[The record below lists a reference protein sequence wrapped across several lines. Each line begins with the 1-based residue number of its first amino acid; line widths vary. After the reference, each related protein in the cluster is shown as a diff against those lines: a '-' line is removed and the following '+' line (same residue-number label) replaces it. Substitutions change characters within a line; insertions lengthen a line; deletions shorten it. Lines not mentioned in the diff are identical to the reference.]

1 MESNLAVSPAAASGT
16 ARSFGLASGPGMLAP
31 WADVLFVGG
40 ASIVLVLLWA
50 CFDFDLTSTNAMK
63 RFLFIN
69 FVLNA
74 PHFMASYKLLYGSPD
89 KRRRHPGVTWVMPAI
104 LAAWSILGLV
114 IYRDSRLV
122 MEALVGAGAVSL
134 AWHYTGQAWGMM
146 ASFAY
151 IHGTGFAPRERR
163 LIRAN
168 LFALMTFHVVWAL
181 VIVRR
186 IFEPRAGEVGAGL
199 LPAADGLSLYRAV
212 AILAASSV
220 LVGLA
225 GLVLF
230 ARRTGRFPPLRV
242 LVPWIAVHLWYVLI
256 YNEPG
261 ALFWVQNAHALQYLV
276 FPMRTEINRLALGGR
291 ALDRVGRAWR
301 MVRWYVLVVAAGLVV
316 LWVLP
321 WLARTQGRALGFG
334 GLPVELAI
342 ISFVNLHHYFID
354 GVIWKIRNP
363 AVRRDLFSHLA
374 APAPGR

>member
-1 MESNLAVSPAAASGT
+1 MPAFLALWSIV
-16 ARSFGLASGPGMLAP
+16 GLAL
-31 WADVLFVGG
+31 
-40 ASIVLVLLWA
+40 
-50 CFDFDLTSTNAMK
+50 
-63 RFLFIN
+63 
-69 FVLNA
+69 
-74 PHFMASYKLLYGSPD
+74 
-89 KRRRHPGVTWVMPAI
+89 
-104 LAAWSILGLV
+104 
-114 IYRDSRLV
+114 YRDTRVV

-163 LIRAN
+163 LVRAN
-168 LFALMTFHVVWAL
+168 LFALMAFHVVWAL

-186 IFEPRAGEVGAGL
+186 IFEPRTGDTGQPLLAPEAGL
-199 LPAADGLSLYRAV
+199 GFYHVV
-212 AILAASSV
+212 ALLAACSV
-220 LVGLA
+220 LLGLA

-276 FPMRTEINRLALGGR
+276 FPMRCEINRLAWGGR
-291 ALDRVGRAWR
+291 VLDRAGRVWR
-301 MVRWYVLVVAAGLVV
+301 MVRWYALVVAAGWLV
-316 LWVLP
+316 LWLLP
-321 WLARTQGRALGFG
+321 YFARNQGRTLFG

-374 APAPGR
+374 PVPAPAAVASPGR